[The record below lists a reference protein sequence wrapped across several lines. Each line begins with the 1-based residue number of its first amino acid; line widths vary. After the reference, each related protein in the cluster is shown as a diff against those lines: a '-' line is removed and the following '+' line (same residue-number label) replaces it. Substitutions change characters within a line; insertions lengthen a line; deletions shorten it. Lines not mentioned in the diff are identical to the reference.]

1 MKTIFLTSLLF
12 ISCAALTPQLR
23 ATPEQEQSLT
33 EIRSI
38 PDLDKTDIYS
48 KSISWVARSYN
59 SANNVIQLQN
69 PETGTII
76 CRGRGS
82 FFALLEQRHYDY
94 TMIIDV
100 QDSRIRVRYEN
111 ITALNAGSD
120 IGYHWSRVSEQLNN
134 LTESL
139 LQHITSPDQNW

>member
-1 MKTIFLTSLLF
+1 MKFILISMLF
-12 ISCAALTPQLR
+12 INCAALTPQMT
-23 ATPEQEQSLT
+23 ATPDQEQSLT
-33 EIRSI
+33 EIHNI
-38 PDLDKTDIYS
+38 PDQSQSDIYN
-48 KSISWVARSYN
+48 KSIAWVARSYN
-59 SANNVIQLQN
+59 SSNDVIQLQN

-76 CRGRGS
+76 CRGRGT

-100 QDSRIRVRYEN
+100 QNERIRVQYEN

-120 IGYHWSRVSEQLNN
+120 VGYHWPRISKQLTT

-139 LQHITSPDQNW
+139 LQHITLPDQNW